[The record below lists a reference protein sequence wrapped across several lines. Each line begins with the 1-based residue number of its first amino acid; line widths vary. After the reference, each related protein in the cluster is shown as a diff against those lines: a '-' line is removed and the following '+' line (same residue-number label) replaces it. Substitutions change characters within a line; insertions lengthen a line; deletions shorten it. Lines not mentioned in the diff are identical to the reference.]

1 MSAPST
7 NVEKQKKRHRPAI
20 WGMIA
25 GGIFAAALFLA
36 YLANLA
42 AQGNEP
48 GEGTS
53 EEPAA
58 EAATDG

>member
-7 NVEKQKKRHRPAI
+7 NVEKQAKRHRPAI
-20 WGMIA
+20 WGITAA
-25 GGIFAAALFLA
+25 GGFAAVLFLA

-48 GEGTS
+48 GEETTT
-53 EEPAA
+53 PAA
-58 EAATDG
+58 AATSDG

>member
-7 NVEKQKKRHRPAI
+7 NIEKQSKRHRPAL

-25 GGIFAAALFLA
+25 AAIFAAILFFA

-42 AQGNEP
+42 FEGNEP
-48 GEGTS
+48 GQEDAA
-53 EEPAA
+53 PAA
-58 EAATDG
+58 ATTTDG

>member
-7 NVEKQKKRHRPAI
+7 NIDKQTKRHRPAI

-25 GGIFAAALFLA
+25 VAVFVAILFFA

-48 GEGTS
+48 S
-53 EEPAA
+53 DDSAQPAA
-58 EAATDG
+58 SVSTDG

>member
-7 NVEKQKKRHRPAI
+7 NVEKQTKRHRPAI
-20 WGMIA
+20 WGIVA
-25 GGIFAAALFLA
+25 AIVFAAILFFA

-48 GEGTS
+48 GEDATA
-53 EEPAA
+53 PAA
-58 EAATDG
+58 ATATDG

>member
-7 NVEKQKKRHRPAI
+7 NIEKQSKRHRPAI

-25 GGIFAAALFLA
+25 VAIFAGVLFLA

-42 AQGNEP
+42 ADGNEP
-48 GEGTS
+48 GVETTA
-53 EEPAA
+53 PAA
-58 EAATDG
+58 ATSTDG

>member
-7 NVEKQKKRHRPAI
+7 NVEKQAKRHRPAI

-25 GGIFAAALFLA
+25 AAVFAAILFFA

-48 GEGTS
+48 GADEAA
-53 EEPAA
+53 PAA
-58 EAATDG
+58 ATTTDG

>member
-7 NVEKQKKRHRPAI
+7 NVEQQSKRHRPAI
-20 WGMIA
+20 WGI
-25 GGIFAAALFLA
+25 AAAGVFVAILFFA

-48 GEGTS
+48 GETA
-53 EEPAA
+53 ETPAA
-58 EAATDG
+58 ATSTEG